1 MFFVVVFTA
10 LLFFLF
16 FFFESSFCCTT
27 LWVNKFNKMSDWWQI
42 TFDCSSPLM
51 KIILKLIYRYK
62 RFRCSQECFQSPR
75 VFCSKVFSVVVWC
88 GRLALECSMVS
99 NPIAWK
105 VSAFSLPPPLPPP
118 TPPPPPPP
126 PSPPHLFFFFHW
138 HLYTPLTHPWACMV
152 GWLELYIALQSGH
165 CHLCVFSMRKLVRR
179 LWKEVFCSQWR
190 EKKRKSLL
198 RLPP

>member
-1 MFFVVVFTA
+1 
-10 LLFFLF
+10 
-16 FFFESSFCCTT
+16 
-27 LWVNKFNKMSDWWQI
+27 MSDWWQI
-42 TFDCSSPLM
+42 NFDCSSPLI
-51 KIILKLIYRYK
+51 KIILKLICQYK
-62 RFRCSQECFQSPR
+62 CFRCSQECFQSPR
-75 VFCSKVFSVVVWC
+75 VFCSKVFSVVWC

-105 VSAFSLPPPLPPP
+105 VSAFF
-118 TPPPPPPP
+118 PPPPPPP
-126 PSPPHLFFFFHW
+126 PPFFFFHW

-179 LWKEVFCSQWR
+179 LWKEVFCSQRR